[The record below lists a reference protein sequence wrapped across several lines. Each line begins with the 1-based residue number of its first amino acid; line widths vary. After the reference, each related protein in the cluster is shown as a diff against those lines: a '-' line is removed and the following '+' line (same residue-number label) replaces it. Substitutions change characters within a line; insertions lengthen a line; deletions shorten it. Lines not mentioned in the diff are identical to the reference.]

1 MVPLF
6 EAATNTLGLN
16 GDQITHCRYSLCPL
30 SNVATGLL
38 LSTSYILIVPSDEH
52 VKNNLFRNG
61 EQETP
66 ETGPIC
72 FSKFEVNGA
81 GYSNLMSGLAWNTD
95 AAVTSFS
102 PLS

>member
-1 MVPLF
+1 MPLLD
-6 EAATNTLGLN
+6 AATNTVGLN
-16 GDQITHCRYSLCPL
+16 GDQITHYRYSLWPV

-38 LSTSYILIVPSDEH
+38 LSTSYIRMVPSDEQ
-52 VKNNLFRNG
+52 VKNSLFKNG

-66 ETGPIC
+66 ETGPMC
-72 FSKFEVNGA
+72 FSKLEVNGA
-81 GYSNLMSGLAWNTD
+81 GKSILISGLAWKTD